1 MTYPA
6 PAVLGLGAGVSRAT
20 ILYCTVLY
28 CTVLYLQCSGSGP
41 VSPEVLLD
49 SDMQLLPAVSWPLLS
64 SLAGDSSPELVPDP
78 EPDKVRCR
86 AGPHR
91 LRPPLPGMCW
101 PGPVL

>member
-1 MTYPA
+1 MKYP
-6 PAVLGLGAGVSRAT
+6 VL
-20 ILYCTVLY
+20 C

-78 EPDKVRCR
+78 EPDTR
-86 AGPHR
+86 
-91 LRPPLPGMCW
+91 
-101 PGPVL
+101 